1 VTAGAITY
9 LCLQPMRQGQASY
22 AHVTE
27 IVAGLRRLGWT
38 VHLVTVPSDPGDGLV
53 RRLRSALA
61 AQLRWRAQQLDV
73 VYVRTHPAALPVVV
87 WARLHG
93 TPVVQELNGSPGD
106 VTAAWP
112 LLRPLQALIAA
123 SFRWQ
128 LRHAAAVITVTDGLR
143 RWVQEQAGAE
153 RVSVVPNGA
162 DPDRFTPDTVAP
174 PVVAGRYVTFFGA
187 LAPWQGI
194 GTLLAASARP
204 EWPEGVA
211 VVIAGDGAQRA
222 AVEAAA
228 RRDPGRVVYLGTL
241 DYDVVPVLVAR
252 SLAALIP
259 KEYAAA
265 EVGLSPLK
273 LYEAMASGVPV
284 VVSDLPELGET
295 VRNEQCGL
303 VFDVGDAAGLASAV
317 RALADDPSSA
327 SLMGA
332 RGRKAVLER
341 HSWSRRAADT
351 AAVLA
356 DVLARRGTRRSTPG
370 G

>member
-1 VTAGAITY
+1 
-9 LCLQPMRQGQASY
+9 MRQGQASF

-27 IVAGLRRLGWT
+27 IVAGLRRLGWA
-38 VHLVTVPSDPGDGLV
+38 VNLVTVPSDPGAGLV
-53 RRLRSALA
+53 RRLRSVLA
-61 AQLRWRAQQLDV
+61 TQLRWRAQPLDV
-73 VYVRTHPAALPVVV
+73 LYVRTHPAALPVVV
-87 WARLHG
+87 WARLRG

-128 LRHAAAVITVTDGLR
+128 LRHAAAVITVTEGLR
-143 RWVQEQAGAE
+143 RWAQEQAGACH
-153 RVSVVPNGA
+153 VSVVPNGA
-162 DPDRFTPDTVAP
+162 DPDRFTPEAVGP
-174 PVVAGRYVTFFGA
+174 PVVVGRYVTFFGA

-194 GTLLAASARP
+194 RTLLAASDRR

-211 VVIAGDGAQRA
+211 VAIAGNGAERA

-228 RRDPGRVVYLGTL
+228 RRDPNRVVYLETL

-259 KEYAAA
+259 KEYVTA

-284 VVSDLPELGET
+284 VVTDAPELGET

-317 RALADDPSSA
+317 RALADDPVSA
-327 SLMGA
+327 RLMGA
-332 RGRKAVLER
+332 RGRDAVLGR

-351 AAVLA
+351 AVVLS
-356 DVLARRGTRRSTPG
+356 DVLGRRSIRRSTHEA
-370 G
+370 